1 VYSRENGAGQKEEAI
16 KGGYSKPMI
25 NEIAQFLNYLRVEKD
40 ASSHTIRNYRND
52 LLQFV
57 EFISDKSYSVLD
69 RLNEIDHITIRN
81 FLANIKDKNYSRA
94 TVVRKIAALRS
105 FFRYM
110 LREGFIKANPA
121 VGMIMPKKERKL
133 PNFLDMKEIG
143 KLLEAPDVNILDGL
157 RDRAILEILYSSG
170 IRVSELVG
178 LNAGSVDLIGE
189 VLKVKGKGKK
199 ERLVPIGSVAV
210 NILNEYINKRKKG
223 DYKGRRADF
232 TAVFLNKYGQRIT
245 DRSVRRIV
253 DKYIRNV
260 ALEHK
265 ISPHVFRH
273 TFATHMLDAG
283 ADLRSVQELLGHS
296 SLSTTQIYT
305 HVTTEKLKKVY
316 DKAHPRA

>member
-1 VYSRENGAGQKEEAI
+1 
-16 KGGYSKPMI
+16 MI
-25 NEIAQFLNYLRVEKD
+25 NEIAQFLNYLKVEKD

-57 EFISDKSYSVLD
+57 EFISDKNYSVLD

-81 FLANIKDKNYSRA
+81 FLANIKDKNYSRS
-94 TVVRKIAALRS
+94 TIVRKIAALRS

-110 LREGFIKANPA
+110 LREGLIKANPA
-121 VGMIMPKKERKL
+121 VGMIMPKKDRKL

-143 KLLEAPDVNILDGL
+143 RLLEAPAVDTLDGL

-178 LNAGSVDLIGE
+178 LNTGNVDLIGE

-232 TAVFLNKYGQRIT
+232 NAVFLNKYGQRIT

-253 DKYIRNV
+253 DKYIQGA

-265 ISPHVFRH
+265 ISPHVLRH

>member
-1 VYSRENGAGQKEEAI
+1 
-16 KGGYSKPMI
+16 MI
-25 NEIAQFLNYLRVEKD
+25 NEIAQFLNYLKVEKD

-57 EFISDKSYSVLD
+57 EFISDKNYSVLD

-81 FLANIKDKNYSRA
+81 FLANIKDKNYSRS
-94 TVVRKIAALRS
+94 TIVRKIAALRS

-110 LREGFIKANPA
+110 LREGLIKANPA

-143 KLLEAPDVNILDGL
+143 KLLEAPAVDTLDGL

-178 LNAGSVDLIGE
+178 LNTGNVDLIGE

-232 TAVFLNKYGQRIT
+232 NAVFLNKYGQRIT

-253 DKYIRNV
+253 DKYIQGA

-265 ISPHVFRH
+265 ISPHVLRH

>member
-1 VYSRENGAGQKEEAI
+1 
-16 KGGYSKPMI
+16 MI

-52 LLQFV
+52 LIQFM
-57 EFISDKSYSVLD
+57 EFISDKNYSVLD

-94 TVVRKIAALRS
+94 TIVRKIAALRS

-143 KLLEAPDVNILDGL
+143 KLLEAPDVTILDGL

-210 NILNEYINKRKKG
+210 NILNEYTNKRKKG

-232 TAVFLNKYGQRIT
+232 NAVFLNKYGQRIT

-253 DKYIRNV
+253 NKYIQKA

>member
-1 VYSRENGAGQKEEAI
+1 
-16 KGGYSKPMI
+16 MI